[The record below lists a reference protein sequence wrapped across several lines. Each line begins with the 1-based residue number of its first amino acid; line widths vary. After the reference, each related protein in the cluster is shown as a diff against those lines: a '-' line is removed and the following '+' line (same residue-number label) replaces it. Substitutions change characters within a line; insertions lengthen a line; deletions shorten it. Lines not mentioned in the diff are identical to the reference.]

1 MGNWQVLGGIGAS
14 RSIAPV
20 VIVITVAIL
29 IAAGC
34 GPQKTPPP
42 EVAGRPVVVA
52 AGDIADCA
60 TEDDEATANLVGGIE
75 GTVLTLGDN
84 AYSHGSS
91 ENFAECYEPSW
102 GRFKART
109 LPSPGNHDYETSGA
123 SGYFDYFGT
132 AAGDPDK
139 GYYSYDLGS
148 WHVISLNS
156 NCSSLVG
163 CGPGSPQELWLKAD
177 LAAHSNACT
186 LAYWHNPRFSSGIHG
201 DEAFVGPFWDALY
214 QAGAD
219 VVLNG
224 HDHDYERFAPQ
235 NPSGQTDPAQGIREF
250 VVGTGGAEL
259 RGFVTIKPNSEAQI
273 EQKNGVVKM
282 TLHPEGY
289 DWQFLT
295 APVGAVDD
303 TGSAK
308 CHGAPSGPPTDTT
321 LATTTTT
328 GTAATTADA
337 TTGTI

>member
-60 TEDDEATANLVGGIE
+60 TEDDEATANLVDGIE

-102 GRFKART
+102 GQFKART

-132 AAGDPDK
+132 AAGEPDK

-148 WHVISLNS
+148 WHLVALNS
-156 NCSSLVG
+156 NCG
-163 CGPGSPQELWLKAD
+163 EEEIRCGPGSAQARWLKED
-177 LAAHSNACT
+177 LAANDEKACT
-186 LAYWHNPRFSSGIHG
+186 LAYFHHPLFTSGRYRPGI
-201 DEAFVGPFWDALY
+201 ERVEPLWEILY
-214 QAGAD
+214 AAGVD

-224 HDHDYERFAPQ
+224 HDHNYQRFAPQ
-235 NPSGQTDPAQGIREF
+235 DPGGRADPEAGIRQF
-250 VVGTGGAEL
+250 VVGTGGRSLYQISQPIANTEVYNDDTHGVLEL
-259 RGFVTIKPNSEAQI
+259 
-273 EQKNGVVKM
+273 
-282 TLHPEGY
+282 TLHPRRY
-289 DWQFLT
+289 DWEFV
-295 APVGAVDD
+295 PVKGDTFSDSGA
-303 TGSAK
+303 AR
-308 CHGAPSGPPTDTT
+308 CH
-321 LATTTTT
+321 
-328 GTAATTADA
+328 
-337 TTGTI
+337 